1 MAKETFVLKTN
12 LDCQT
17 SSLSD
22 EEFGKLIRKVFKY
35 VKGESTDLLDEKLEL
50 VFGFIKAD
58 IDKNLAKYE
67 ETCRKRK
74 AAADARWQNNNNA
87 RAYNSMQNIQMH
99 NLHYDNDNEYDYEY
113 DNKLSKDNYDIN
125 NKERKNIKGVLEN
138 LKNKPKLEL
147 IDYDWFDDPNIS
159 EEKE

>member
-1 MAKETFVLKTN
+1 MQIKKRTKCSRAIQSLSFKDAFIIAVNSQKCKIFLGRCQFVLKTN

-35 VKGESTDLLDEKLEL
+35 VKGESTGLLDEKLEL

-87 RAYNSMQNIQMH
+87 SVCNSMQNKW
-99 NLHYDNDNEYDYEY
+99 NDN
-113 DNKLSKDNYDIN
+113 NTWKQH
-125 NKERKNIKGVLEN
+125 
-138 LKNKPKLEL
+138 
-147 IDYDWFDDPNIS
+147 
-159 EEKE
+159 